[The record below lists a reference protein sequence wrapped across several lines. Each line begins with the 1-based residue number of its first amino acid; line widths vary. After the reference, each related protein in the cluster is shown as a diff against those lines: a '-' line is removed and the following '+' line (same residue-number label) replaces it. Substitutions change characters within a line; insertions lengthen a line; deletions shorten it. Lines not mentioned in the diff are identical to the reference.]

1 MVIIASLT
9 IFALCS
15 LLMLY
20 TLKSI
25 SLGEYNSQVLNER
38 LAIDQIGDDYLN
50 YLNGELANFDTNG
63 YTYKI
68 KDREITY
75 TIITRKGSDTSSLV
89 VYDYGL
95 IELSVDFVLDKDLNK
110 YKITKWSYGE

>member
-1 MVIIASLT
+1 MKKLHIKKPLFIRSKRGIAIEMVIIASLT

-68 KDREITY
+68 KDREILRM
-75 TIITRKGSDTSSLV
+75 IKV
-89 VYDYGL
+89 
-95 IELSVDFVLDKDLNK
+95 LS
-110 YKITKWSYGE
+110 